1 MKEGKDLTGYEE
13 SLKNSELTKQ
23 LKRCRSLRATYEKGV
38 ICGMSYAVSFF
49 VTFQFSLSQ
58 EHCF

>member
-38 ICGMSYAVSFF
+38 ICGMTYAVSFF
-49 VTFQFSLSQ
+49 VSIQFSLSLEQ
-58 EHCF
+58 CF